1 MTTTATLRG
10 GRLGE
15 SLGLYVHV
23 PFCRT
28 RCRYCDFYRVG
39 ENAARMELFL
49 RALHREIARVELP
62 EAVGPVDSIFLGGGT
77 PSLLTPVQ
85 VEAVLAALAD
95 RFARA
100 ADCEVSMEA
109 NPSDLDAERLAAFR
123 RAGVNRLSLGVQSFC
138 DRELG
143 LLGRRHDARRAA
155 DCVEWARDAGFENLS
170 VDLMLGIPGQ
180 TAASFRRSVE
190 RAIDLATDHVSVYL
204 LEVHPGSEIDGLRR
218 NRPGLF
224 PSEEA
229 QCRRYE
235 WLAERLPAASL
246 AQYEISNFARRGAR
260 CRHNLKY
267 WRCRP
272 FLGFGPSAHSAI
284 GERRWRRPADL
295 QGYLV
300 DPLAE
305 EAQASN
311 PREEAVFLA
320 LRLTEGVALPELAHR
335 LALGVAELSTRVT
348 AMRPYLELS
357 GGRVRF
363 TVSGFLVSNAVLS
376 EMLSWRE
383 EVA

>member
-1 MTTTATLRG
+1 MTGQAN
-10 GRLGE
+10 GRAGE

-39 ENAARMELFL
+39 ENTARMELFL
-49 RALHREIARVELP
+49 VALRREIALVEMPAAAGL
-62 EAVGPVDSIFLGGGT
+62 VDSIFLGGGT
-77 PSLLTPVQ
+77 PSLLTPEQ

-95 RFARA
+95 RFSVAV
-100 ADCEVSMEA
+100 DCEVSMEA
-109 NPSDLDAERLAAFR
+109 NPSDLDAERLADFR
-123 RAGVNRLSLGVQSFC
+123 RAGVNRLSLGVQSLC

-143 LLGRRHDARRAA
+143 LLGRRHDAQRAA
-155 DCVEWARDAGFENLS
+155 DCVGWARDAGFDNLS

-218 NRPGLF
+218 TRPGLF

-235 WLAERLPAASL
+235 WLAQRLPAAGL
-246 AQYEISNFARRGAR
+246 EQYEISNFARGEAR

-267 WRCRP
+267 WRRHP
-272 FLGFGPSAHSAI
+272 YLGFGPSAHSCI

-295 QGYLV
+295 KGYLE

-305 EAQASN
+305 EEQPSDS
-311 PREEAVFLA
+311 REEAVFLA
-320 LRLTEGVALPELAHR
+320 LRLTDGVAIPKLARR
-335 LALGVAELSTRVT
+335 LDLDTCELSIRVT
-348 AMRPYLELS
+348 SMQPHLEVVD
-357 GGRVRF
+357 GRVRF
-363 TVSGFLVSNAVLS
+363 TVSGFLVSNAVLG

-383 EVA
+383 AVA